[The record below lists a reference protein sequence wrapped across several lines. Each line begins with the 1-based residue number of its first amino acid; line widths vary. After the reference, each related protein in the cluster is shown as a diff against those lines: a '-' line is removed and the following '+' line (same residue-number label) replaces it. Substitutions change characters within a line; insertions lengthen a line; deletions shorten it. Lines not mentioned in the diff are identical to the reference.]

1 MGVMTDD
8 ELDPR
13 IIEAAREYHRPSD
26 IAPREAMWDA
36 IQARRRAAEGE
47 PKLRVVTSMPASV
60 PTVKP
65 VRAIHRWPPWSY
77 AAAATVILT
86 TGIAIGVGLRPPR
99 GAQEIPSQIA
109 GQPADNRVAYQLAA
123 TEHFGQV
130 ETFLTWYRAT
140 PDQRAD
146 AQLSAWAR
154 DLLASTRLFMDSPA
168 GQDPQRKQLL
178 QDLELVLV
186 QLVQISPDVT
196 PEDRTML
203 DNMLRQTTLLLT
215 RLRTTVPAGMAAAH

>member
-1 MGVMTDD
+1 MTDD

-36 IQARRRAAEGE
+36 IRARRRAAEGE
-47 PKLRVVTSMPASV
+47 PGLRVVTATPASV
-60 PTVKP
+60 PTTMP
-65 VRAIHRWPPWSY
+65 GRGRHHWPMWSY
-77 AAAATVILT
+77 AAAATVILS
-86 TGIAIGVGLRPPR
+86 TGIAIGVGLRAP
-99 GAQEIPSQIA
+99 GSTQELLPTMATQNI
-109 GQPADNRVAYQLAA
+109 DNRLAYQVAT

-130 ETFLTWYRAT
+130 ETLLTWYNAT

-154 DLLASTRLFMDSPA
+154 DLLGSTRLLIDSPA
-168 GQDPQRKQLL
+168 GQDPKRKQLL

-186 QLVQISPDVT
+186 QLVQLSPDVS
-196 PEDRTML
+196 PEDRTAL
-203 DNMLRQTTLLLT
+203 DNMLRHTTLLLT

>member
-1 MGVMTDD
+1 MTDD

-13 IIEAAREYHRPSD
+13 IIDAARDYNRPRD

-36 IQARRRAAEGE
+36 IQARRRAAESD
-47 PKLRVVTSMPASV
+47 PALRVLTFAPAALASV
-60 PTVKP
+60 PVLP
-65 VRAIHRWPPWSY
+65 IRRWPVWGY

-86 TGIAIGVGLRPPR
+86 TGIAIGIRVQAPGSTRELPP
-99 GAQEIPSQIA
+99 AVATQVV
-109 GQPADNRVAYQLAA
+109 DNRVAYQVAA

-130 ETFLTWYRAT
+130 ETLLTWYNAT
-140 PDQRAD
+140 PDQRRD

-186 QLVQISPDVT
+186 QLVQLSPDIT